1 MKLQDYIFRKE
12 IVKQLYKVIDP
23 ELFISIVDLGL
34 IYDIIIK
41 RKERKII
48 ITITL
53 TTIGCPLSATIE
65 KQIRQ
70 NIDILKS
77 TFNLDILIVF
87 DPPWSPQMISPSA
100 RAELGIE

>member
-1 MKLQDYIFRKE
+1 MELQDYILRKK
-12 IVKQLYKVIDP
+12 IVEQLYKVIDP

-34 IYDIIIK
+34 IYNITIEK
-41 RKERKII
+41 KKII

-65 KQIRQ
+65 KNIRE
-70 NIDILKS
+70 NINLLKIVS
-77 TFNLDILIVF
+77 TIDILIVF

>member
-1 MKLQDYIFRKE
+1 MELQDYILRKK
-12 IVKQLYKVIDP
+12 IVEQLYKVIDP

-34 IYDIIIK
+34 IYNITIEK
-41 RKERKII
+41 KKII

-65 KQIRQ
+65 KNIRE
-70 NIDILKS
+70 NITLLKS
-77 TFNLDILIVF
+77 VSTLDILIVF

>member
-1 MKLQDYIFRKE
+1 MKPQDYILRKK
-12 IVKQLYKVIDP
+12 IVEQLYKVIDP

-34 IYDIIIK
+34 IYNIQI
-41 RKERKII
+41 EEKII

-70 NIDILKS
+70 HVGILKS
-77 TFNLDILIVF
+77 TLALDILIVF
-87 DPPWSPQMISPSA
+87 DPPWSPKMISPSA
-100 RAELGIE
+100 CAELGIE

>member
-1 MKLQDYIFRKE
+1 MKLHDYILRKK
-12 IVKQLYKVIDP
+12 IVEQLYKVIDP

-34 IYDIIIK
+34 IYDITIEK
-41 RKERKII
+41 KKII

-65 KQIRQ
+65 KNIRES
-70 NIDILKS
+70 IALLKNTS
-77 TFNLDILIVF
+77 VIDILIVF